1 MQDLSDKKSNIFKV
15 IYKNFKLK
23 TKIEGSNPK

>member
-15 IYKNFKLK
+15 IHKKLKLK